1 MTRIAKLSGALR
13 NMGEVFGSVVLGGG
27 LAGIIAGL
35 NSRQK
40 KPSKRVIVM
49 EGSAELGGALAGS
62 HCFGLNFDLGTHIPQ
77 ETGISRIDEWFERA
91 IGHARLQRMSSSE
104 GDRAGTLFGRH
115 LYSATS
121 YPDLLAWNPELAG
134 LVSSHIISNCS
145 AESRNYTKNI
155 RHESVRIIAENW
167 FGSDGAQ
174 QLIFPLLQNWF
185 GDLNL
190 LSGFALEFTNLT
202 RLRVVNETEWER
214 HAKSNWFRER
224 IAFPDQRALPS
235 QYQHNRRS
243 IYPKGGSS
251 ASFVAG
257 LKSLAESAG
266 IEFQLNAHI
275 NSINPRT
282 RCVDFSVGQRHHQIV
297 FEQLISTLGPVT
309 TLKLLGDD
317 SLPAMQRVAPWIVH
331 HLVERPIQSDVCYA
345 YVNDFK
351 SPVFRVTN
359 YGAFAGHVDDCRLT
373 TELLVSSDINGA
385 TVVRESEEFLMTSE
399 LLGRN
404 RLLRSAAAPKSVGFP
419 SPQVKTFELFDTA
432 SKRVARFEDEN
443 LIVSGIGAE
452 GTAFFQ
458 NEILTHLDS
467 RIF

>member
-1 MTRIAKLSGALR
+1 MGGTLR
-13 NMGEVFGSVVLGGG
+13 NMGEIFGTVVLGGG

-35 NSRQK
+35 NSRQM
-40 KPSKRVIVM
+40 KPSKRVLVV
-49 EGSAELGGALAGS
+49 EGSAELGGALVGS
-62 HCFGLNFDLGTHIPQ
+62 HSFGQNFDLGTHIPQ
-77 ETGISRIDEWFERA
+77 ETGISRIDEWLERA
-91 IGHARLQRMSSSE
+91 IGNERLQRMSSSE
-104 GDRAGTLFGRH
+104 GDRAGTLFGGH
-115 LYSATS
+115 LYSSSA
-121 YPDLLAWNPELAG
+121 YPDLLAWKPELAG

-145 AESRNYTKNI
+145 TESLNYTKNV
-155 RHESVRIIAENW
+155 RQESVRIVAENW
-167 FGSDGAQ
+167 FGNDCAQ

-224 IAFPDQRALPS
+224 TAFPDQRALPF
-235 QYQHNRRS
+235 QYQHNRHS

-251 ASFVAG
+251 SSFVAG

-266 IEFQLNAHI
+266 IEFQLNAHL
-275 NSINPRT
+275 NSINPST
-282 RCVDFSVGQRHHQIV
+282 RCVEFSVDQRPHQIV

-317 SLPAMQRVAPWIVH
+317 TLPAMQRVSPRIVH

-345 YVNDFK
+345 YVNDVK
-351 SPVFRVTN
+351 SPVFRITN

-373 TELLVSSDINGA
+373 TELLVPSDIDST
-385 TVVRESEEFLMTSE
+385 TVVRESEGFLMASE
-399 LLGRN
+399 LLRHN
-404 RLLRSAAAPKSVGFP
+404 KLLRSAAAPKSVGFP

-452 GTAFFQ
+452 GRAFFQ
-458 NEILTHLDS
+458 NEILAHLDS